1 MKTKLVGL
9 SLIAGVVAAVPTAHA
24 QGLGE
29 RIELGAFGQFTQL
42 DDKIRMEN
50 VLGIGGRLGVSVY
63 KWFGVEG
70 DIQAGSTKATR
81 NPFESITYRPFRFLG
96 TVTVPVTPS
105 NKAALVLGA
114 GYVNSVYAGR
124 STANEY
130 EDGISAL
137 AGIKLCSSGKW
148 GARVDGLMDR
158 NPSPNEQE
166 VGGKSANL
174 GLRVGV
180 SYALRGNCASVEP
193 FDWALKIDPAQA
205 TVTRGSDRQFALS
218 AADAKGKVI
227 EIRKV
232 QNLTCT
238 SSDASIATVDNTGK
252 ATAVKYGTATI
263 SCKGV
268 VKKLERS
275 AQSTV
280 TVPPPAWTLTLS
292 PKSGSA
298 DVSKSLTFTAKAVD
312 ADNVDLGAVTWSS
325 ANASIASVSTG
336 TVLCNAA
343 GTTTITASKNAYG
356 STKSETASVECVAP
370 KMAGVALDRALFDFD
385 KARVK
390 AAGTDTLKV
399 ILETMLRLPSLRIS
413 VEGHTDR
420 YGSEAY
426 NSKLA
431 RSRADAVTKQLLR
444 LAGKDAASIK
454 DRIVTSSFGEQ
465 CLVTTAGADETEPP
479 PAKRAFIGTMDR
491 SAQADNRRV
500 EVWQLL
506 EGKGAPTG
514 CRSGDERNNRLG
526 FKDLK

>member
-9 SLIAGVVAAVPTAHA
+9 SLLAAVAAVPTAHA
-24 QGLGE
+24 QGLGD
-29 RIELGAFGQFTQL
+29 RIEVGAFGQFTKL
-42 DDKIRMEN
+42 DEKIRMEN

-70 DIQAGSTKATR
+70 DIQAGSTEATR
-81 NPFESITYRPFRFLG
+81 NPFESITYRPFRALG
-96 TVTVPVTPS
+96 TVTVPVTAS
-105 NKAALVLGA
+105 KKAALVLGA

-130 EDGISAL
+130 EDGFSAL

-148 GARVDGLMDR
+148 GARLDGLMDR
-158 NPSPNEQE
+158 NPSPNEQDIT
-166 VGGKSANL
+166 GTSANL
-174 GLRVGV
+174 GLRLGV

-205 TVTRGSDRQFALS
+205 TVNRGSDRQFALS

-232 QNLTCT
+232 QNLACS
-238 SSDASIATVDNTGK
+238 SSDASVATVDNTGK
-252 ATAVKYGTATI
+252 VTAVKYGTATI
-263 SCKGV
+263 SCKGL
-268 VKKLERS
+268 VKKLERT

-280 TVPPPAWTLTLS
+280 TVPPPAWNLTLT
-292 PKSGSA
+292 PKSGST
-298 DVSKSLTFTAKAVD
+298 DVTKTLAFTAKAVD
-312 ADNVDLGAVTWSS
+312 ADNVDLGAITWSS
-325 ANASIASVSTG
+325 ANASIASVSNG
-336 TVLCNAA
+336 TVTCNAA
-343 GTTTITASKNAYG
+343 GTTTITASKTAYG
-356 STKSETASVECVAP
+356 SSKSETASVECLAP
-370 KMAGVALDRALFDFD
+370 KMASVALDRALFDFD
-385 KARVK
+385 KAQVLK
-390 AAGTDTLKV
+390 AGNDTLKV
-399 ILETMLRLPSLRIS
+399 ILDAMKRMPSLRIS

-431 RSRADAVTKQLLR
+431 KNRAEAVTKQLLR

-465 CLVTTAGADETEPP
+465 CLVTTAGADESEPP
-479 PAKRAFIGTMDR
+479 PANRGRIAKTDR

-506 EGKGAPTG
+506 DGKGAPTG
-514 CRSGDERNNRLG
+514 CRSAEERNNRLG